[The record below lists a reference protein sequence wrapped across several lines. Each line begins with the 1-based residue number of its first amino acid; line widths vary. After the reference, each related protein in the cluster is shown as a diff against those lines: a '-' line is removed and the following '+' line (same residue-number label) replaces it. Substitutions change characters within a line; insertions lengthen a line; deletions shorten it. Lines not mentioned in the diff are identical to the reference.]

1 MGQAASLLRSANMGT
16 HKTPGTKKTA
26 NGAAHADKRRDL
38 KTEQARPCQLPAK
51 PPSAAEPMLDLGKE
65 RTLTVKEVAFRL
77 GKSDEAVRQLL
88 RAGRLRGW
96 QVGGKFAQMLVSEE
110 SVEEMLITG
119 TRRFG
124 F

>member
-1 MGQAASLLRSANMGT
+1 MET
-16 HKTPGTKKTA
+16 HKTPGTKKRV
-26 NGAAHADKRRDL
+26 NGAAHANKRRDL
-38 KTEQARPCQLPAK
+38 KTEQARPCQPPAK
-51 PPSAAEPMLDLGKE
+51 TPSVAVPAFDFMKE